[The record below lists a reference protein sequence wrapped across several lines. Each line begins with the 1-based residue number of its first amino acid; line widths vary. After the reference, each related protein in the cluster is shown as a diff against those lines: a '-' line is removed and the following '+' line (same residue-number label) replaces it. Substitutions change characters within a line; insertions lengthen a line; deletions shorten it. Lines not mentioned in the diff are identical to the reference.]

1 MLNNIKN
8 FLNNNRKDIFYI
20 LILIG
25 LLLIISIPR
34 LMTQYN
40 ISIANWDTYLYLENG
55 RNFAK
60 MGWGDVPSIAPV
72 LPMIISKFFLMAG
85 HTYTNVIFN
94 IDVVFY
100 ILGVVSLYLLFRY
113 KFDYNT
119 ALLGSMIYATFT
131 LLYSWVSIGGN
142 DIIGVSGT
150 ILTVYLMVVANKY
163 DNRLYLLA
171 FPIAAYSFLSRYT
184 AGVMLFSIIFFIFI
198 NKIGKKE
205 LKYLIAGALVG
216 ILSIVWFLNNFYIKL
231 GTAFPF
237 LGQFSGTVQN
247 TPVLDS
253 GYLPDVWYYIVHIPN
268 YLSSTVPNNSFNSV
282 VNPMGNIPTVFSYVL
297 ILLFIMGILVIIYN
311 ILTRIKQDNKAFL
324 TKKNIMILLI
334 ILILAVICV
343 VTVNNVSYIM
353 TTVLFTAILILLYYL
368 LDCYNIEFL
377 DYEFMMILL
386 FVSYLVF
393 QSILSTKND
402 RYFITVLPFIAYFI
416 TCSVSV
422 IFDFID
428 KKLNNNKIKVS
439 SVISLIFI
447 IFLMASSL
455 SFNENIPTDNHYD
468 DIEEAYIWLK
478 NYDPTINNTTVIYS
492 DNWPAIGWYF
502 NIYAHRGVPD
512 VSNSSSIWEFSK
524 YILSQNKS
532 HYAASYYIDTNSPLK
547 KDYPGL
553 TKIYQEGDVVI
564 YENSYNV
571 GIHPKDMNTTEYKQ
585 YINQTLENSRGE
597 YIV

>member
-597 YIV
+597 

>member
-205 LKYLIAGALVG
+205 LKYLIVGALVG

>member
-8 FLNNNRKDIFYI
+8 FLNNNRKDIFYV

-353 TTVLFTAILILLYYL
+353 TTVLFTVILILLYYL

-416 TCSVSV
+416 TCSISV
-422 IFDFID
+422 LFDFID
-428 KKLNNNKIKVS
+428 KKLKNNKIKVS

-571 GIHPKDMNTTEYKQ
+571 GIHPKDMNTIEYKQ